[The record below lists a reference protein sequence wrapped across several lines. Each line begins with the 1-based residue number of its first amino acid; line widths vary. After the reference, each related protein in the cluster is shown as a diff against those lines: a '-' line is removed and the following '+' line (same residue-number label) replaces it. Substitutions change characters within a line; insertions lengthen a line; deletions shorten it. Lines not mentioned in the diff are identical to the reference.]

1 MLPKISTNL
10 YYIRYMYLVIST
22 LPHFCSILP
31 LVKYYKTHT
40 FEYINIIFLSTLS
53 SILYHTYEES
63 NTTITH
69 MDYICSGLWF
79 IYDIHMGYTYT
90 HTKILYKIILLNTIS
105 FIINIQI
112 PYNLYY
118 PLNHSLWHLINAY
131 KCYHVS
137 NYIKIGL
144 RPTNISNRH

>member
-1 MLPKISTNL
+1 
-10 YYIRYMYLVIST
+10 MYLVIST

-31 LVKYYKTHT
+31 LVKYYKSHT

-53 SILYHTYEES
+53 SIVYHTYEES
-63 NTTITH
+63 NTTITNI
-69 MDYICSGLWF
+69 DYTCAGLWF

-90 HTKILYKIILLNTIS
+90 NTLYQIVLLNTLS

-118 PLNHSLWHLINAY
+118 PLNHSVWHLINAY

-137 NYIKIGL
+137 NYIKFGL
-144 RPTNISNRH
+144 KSKILDN

>member
-1 MLPKISTNL
+1 
-10 YYIRYMYLVIST
+10 MYLVIST

-31 LVKYYKTHT
+31 LVKYYKSHT

-53 SILYHTYEES
+53 SIVYHTYEES
-63 NTTITH
+63 NTTITNI
-69 MDYICSGLWF
+69 DYTCAGLWF
-79 IYDIHMGYTYT
+79 IYDIHMGYT
-90 HTKILYKIILLNTIS
+90 HTNTITLYNIVLLNTLS

-131 KCYHVS
+131 KSYCVS
-137 NYIKIGL
+137 NYIRFGLKSKIL
-144 RPTNISNRH
+144 DN